1 MKKDFYVERIN
12 MKINLTQIKV
22 RPSLLEE
29 EKVLDVQKTI
39 ADLIWRECGKEDIAK
54 ANFALKLFNA
64 PGEIEITDTE
74 KQYIEA
80 ILINA
85 KYWLADEI
93 EKELNK

>member
-1 MKKDFYVERIN
+1 MVFYVERIN

-64 PGEIEITDTE
+64 PGEIEITDIE

-80 ILINA
+80 VLINA
-85 KYWLADEI
+85 KYWLADAI

>member
-64 PGEIEITDTE
+64 LGEIEITDIE

-80 ILINA
+80 VLINA
-85 KYWLADEI
+85 KYWLADAI

>member
-1 MKKDFYVERIN
+1 

-64 PGEIEITDTE
+64 LGEIEITDIE
-74 KQYIEA
+74 KQYIESV
-80 ILINA
+80 LINA
-85 KYWLADEI
+85 KYWLADAI

>member
-29 EKVLDVQKTI
+29 EKVVDVQKTI

-54 ANFALKLFNA
+54 ANFALKLFNT

-80 ILINA
+80 VLINA
-85 KYWLADEI
+85 KYWLADAI

>member
-39 ADLIWRECGKEDIAK
+39 ADLIRRECGKEDIAK

-64 PGEIEITDTE
+64 PGEIEITDIE

-80 ILINA
+80 VLINA
-85 KYWLADEI
+85 KYWLADAI

>member
-1 MKKDFYVERIN
+1 

-54 ANFALKLFNA
+54 ANFALKLFNT
-64 PGEIEITDTE
+64 PGEIEITDIE

-80 ILINA
+80 VLINA
-85 KYWLADEI
+85 KYWLADAI

>member
-1 MKKDFYVERIN
+1 

-22 RPSLLEE
+22 KPSLLEE
-29 EKVLDVQKTI
+29 EKVLDVQKVI
-39 ADLIWRECGKEDIAK
+39 ADLIWRECGKDDIAK

-74 KQYIEA
+74 KQYIES
-80 ILINA
+80 ILVNA
-85 KYWLADEI
+85 KYWLANAI

>member
-1 MKKDFYVERIN
+1 MVFYVERIN

-64 PGEIEITDTE
+64 SGEIEITDTE

-80 ILINA
+80 VLVNA
-85 KYWLADEI
+85 KYWLADAI

>member
-1 MKKDFYVERIN
+1 

-22 RPSLLEE
+22 KPSLLEE
-29 EKVLDVQKTI
+29 EKVLDVQKVI

-64 PGEIEITDTE
+64 PGEIEITDIE

-80 ILINA
+80 VLINA
-85 KYWLADEI
+85 KY
-93 EKELNK
+93 

>member
-1 MKKDFYVERIN
+1 
-12 MKINLTQIKV
+12 MKINLTQLKV

-39 ADLIWRECGKEDIAK
+39 ADLIWKECGKDDIAK

-64 PGEIEITDTE
+64 PGEIEITDSE

-80 ILINA
+80 SLVNA
-85 KYWLADEI
+85 KYWLAEAI

>member
-1 MKKDFYVERIN
+1 
-12 MKINLTQIKV
+12 MKINLTQLKV

-39 ADLIWRECGKEDIAK
+39 ADLIWKECGKDDIAK
-54 ANFALKLFNA
+54 ASFALRLFDA
-64 PGEIEITDTE
+64 PGEIEITDVE

-80 ILINA
+80 VLVNA
-85 KYWLADEI
+85 KYWLADAI

>member
-1 MKKDFYVERIN
+1 
-12 MKINLTQIKV
+12 MKINLTQLKV

-74 KQYIEA
+74 KQYIES
-80 ILINA
+80 ILVNA
-85 KYWLADEI
+85 KYWLANAI

>member
-1 MKKDFYVERIN
+1 MQMDFYVERIN

-29 EKVLDVQKTI
+29 EKILDVQKTI

-64 PGEIEITDTE
+64 PGEIEITDIE

-80 ILINA
+80 VLVNA
-85 KYWLADEI
+85 KY
-93 EKELNK
+93 

>member
-1 MKKDFYVERIN
+1 

-22 RPSLLEE
+22 KPSLLEE

-39 ADLIWRECGKEDIAK
+39 ADLIWKECGKDDIAK
-54 ANFALKLFNA
+54 ASFALKLFNT
-64 PGEIEITDTE
+64 PGEVEITDAE

-80 ILINA
+80 VLVNA
-85 KYWLADEI
+85 KYWMVEAI

>member
-1 MKKDFYVERIN
+1 MVFYVERIN

-64 PGEIEITDTE
+64 PGEIEITDIE

-80 ILINA
+80 VLVNA
-85 KYWLADEI
+85 KYWLADAI

>member
-1 MKKDFYVERIN
+1 
-12 MKINLTQIKV
+12 MKINLTKLKV

-29 EKVLDVQKTI
+29 EKVVDVQKTI
-39 ADLIWRECGKEDIAK
+39 ADLIWKECGRDDIAK

-64 PGEIEITDTE
+64 PSDIEITDTE

-80 ILINA
+80 ILVNA
-85 KYWLADEI
+85 KYWLADAI

>member
-1 MKKDFYVERIN
+1 
-12 MKINLTQIKV
+12 MKINVTQIKV

-64 PGEIEITDTE
+64 PGEIEITDIE

-80 ILINA
+80 VLINA
-85 KYWLADEI
+85 KYWLADAI

>member
-1 MKKDFYVERIN
+1 MKKDFYDERIN

-80 ILINA
+80 VLINA
-85 KYWLADEI
+85 KYWLADAI